1 MHYAQPVDEIKEYY
15 DCRYVSACEGA
26 WRIFEFDLHY
36 KWLPVQR
43 LIFHLPNQQA
53 VYFNDYEEI
62 ESFVERHEQVQTMFL
77 AWFEANKN
85 FVVGRDLTYSE
96 FPTKFVYCQKEKM
109 WQPRKKGQ
117 SIGTLQYI
125 PPGIG
130 ELYYMR
136 ILLTMQR
143 GCTGYD
149 CLKTV
154 SGEKYNTFQEAC
166 YELGFLANDRE
177 FIDAINE
184 GSELATDLQISESE
198 LKNLCL
204 IEFEN
209 LLKSNGRSLIDYPSM
224 TLPVMSDIVDFQKKL
239 IVDEMSYDR
248 DEMTKNHFSLMKM
261 LTTEQK
267 GIYQEIMSSVMSESG
282 TTNNNEDGDDIREF
296 VDWILMIRD
305 GNRDEDDEGEIDIPK
320 NLLNP
325 LLSLVDFACPNLLQ
339 NINQSKYFQ
348 ERAIKTENKMQS

>member
-184 GSELATDLQISESE
+184 GSELATGNQFRRL
-198 LKNLCL
+198 
-204 IEFEN
+204 FVT
-209 LLKSNGRSLIDYPSM
+209 LLAMN
-224 TLPVMSDIVDFQKKL
+224 T
-239 IVDEMSYDR
+239 
-248 DEMTKNHFSLMKM
+248 MTKPSDVWNETCEL
-261 LTTEQK
+261 
-267 GIYQEIMSSVMSESG
+267 YCVMEYYMTRG
-282 TTNNNEDGDDIREF
+282 RN
-296 VDWILMIRD
+296 
-305 GNRDEDDEGEIDIPK
+305 
-320 NLLNP
+320 
-325 LLSLVDFACPNLLQ
+325 
-339 NINQSKYFQ
+339 
-348 ERAIKTENKMQS
+348 

>member
-1 MHYAQPVDEIKEYY
+1 M
-15 DCRYVSACEGA
+15 
-26 WRIFEFDLHY
+26 
-36 KWLPVQR
+36 QR

-184 GSELATDLQISESE
+184 GSELATGNQFRRL
-198 LKNLCL
+198 
-204 IEFEN
+204 FVT
-209 LLKSNGRSLIDYPSM
+209 LLAMN
-224 TLPVMSDIVDFQKKL
+224 T
-239 IVDEMSYDR
+239 
-248 DEMTKNHFSLMKM
+248 MTKPSDVWNETCEL
-261 LTTEQK
+261 
-267 GIYQEIMSSVMSESG
+267 YCVMEYYMTRG
-282 TTNNNEDGDDIREF
+282 RN
-296 VDWILMIRD
+296 
-305 GNRDEDDEGEIDIPK
+305 
-320 NLLNP
+320 
-325 LLSLVDFACPNLLQ
+325 
-339 NINQSKYFQ
+339 
-348 ERAIKTENKMQS
+348 